1 MKRRIHTYTH
11 IIYVCVCVCVCVCVY
26 TCIYERG
33 YFRQLKLSVVHN
45 AVKSWAVLSVF
56 LSLNVFLLGTFYEV
70 ASIVWGRQA
79 SK

>member
-11 IIYVCVCVCVCVCVY
+11 IIYIY
-26 TCIYERG
+26 IYIYIYELG
-33 YFRQLKLSVVHN
+33 SFRELKLSVVHN
-45 AVKSWAVLSVF
+45 AVKYWAVPSVF

>member
-1 MKRRIHTYTH
+1 M
-11 IIYVCVCVCVCVCVY
+11 CVY
-26 TCIYERG
+26 IYTYIYELG

>member
-11 IIYVCVCVCVCVCVY
+11 IIYIY
-26 TCIYERG
+26 IYIYIYELG
-33 YFRQLKLSVVHN
+33 YFRELKLSVVHN
-45 AVKSWAVLSVF
+45 AVKYWAVSSVF

>member
-1 MKRRIHTYTH
+1 M
-11 IIYVCVCVCVCVCVY
+11 CVCVCVY
-26 TCIYERG
+26 IHIYIYTYIYIYELG
-33 YFRQLKLSVVHN
+33 YFRELKLSVVHN
-45 AVKSWAVLSVF
+45 AVKYWAELSVF